1 MHGGGGVGAYGADMD
16 IFAQRLGDAVRDEGV
31 ARKGIVQPPQHWYK
45 GAVQGVHHRRFH
57 HRVGQHKVCA
67 GGQSPQGT
75 GGNAVRAGDH
85 GGTGVQKQL
94 QRALVRRAQHYY
106 LKAKA
111 AQHRHGAYQHD
122 GRAGHGQ
129 LVAQDQRAASLGGE
143 YVLGAQLPAEVQQ
156 RLRDAAAVL
165 RHGVGQAQQL
175 GNAVPAPGGG
185 AHLVQQCPGHHGA
198 AAAGQVPGAQVQG
211 GRAVKAKGGIAD
223 CKVCTL
229 PQGSGKIGQGGRDA
243 FHILAHQ
250 QHPCHIG
257 GQLALQRSHQTELAV
272 QLVLQRRF
280 QRLVTPRRIDQ
291 KIGALGIGIGLLGQ
305 LLALQGTV
313 TGVHRSN
320 SSGQNIGRAQWP
332 RSRVSSLRSGAV
344 SRQLL
349 LARIVSSET

>member
-1 MHGGGGVGAYGADMD
+1 M
-16 IFAQRLGDAVRDEGV
+16 
-31 ARKGIVQPPQHWYK
+31 
-45 GAVQGVHHRRFH
+45 
-57 HRVGQHKVCA
+57 
-67 GGQSPQGT
+67 
-75 GGNAVRAGDH
+75 
-85 GGTGVQKQL
+85 
-94 QRALVRRAQHYY
+94 
-106 LKAKA
+106 
-111 AQHRHGAYQHD
+111 
-122 GRAGHGQ
+122 
-129 LVAQDQRAASLGGE
+129 
-143 YVLGAQLPAEVQQ
+143 
-156 RLRDAAAVL
+156 L

>member
-1 MHGGGGVGAYGADMD
+1 M
-16 IFAQRLGDAVRDEGV
+16 
-31 ARKGIVQPPQHWYK
+31 
-45 GAVQGVHHRRFH
+45 
-57 HRVGQHKVCA
+57 
-67 GGQSPQGT
+67 
-75 GGNAVRAGDH
+75 
-85 GGTGVQKQL
+85 
-94 QRALVRRAQHYY
+94 
-106 LKAKA
+106 
-111 AQHRHGAYQHD
+111 
-122 GRAGHGQ
+122 
-129 LVAQDQRAASLGGE
+129 AQDQRAASLGGE

-185 AHLVQQCPGHHGA
+185 AHLVQQCPGHYGA

-211 GRAVKAKGGIAD
+211 GRAVKTKGGIAD

-250 QHPCHIG
+250 Q
-257 GQLALQRSHQTELAV
+257 QLAV

-291 KIGALGIGIGLLGQ
+291 KIGALGIGICLLGQ
-305 LLALQGTV
+305 LLALQVTV